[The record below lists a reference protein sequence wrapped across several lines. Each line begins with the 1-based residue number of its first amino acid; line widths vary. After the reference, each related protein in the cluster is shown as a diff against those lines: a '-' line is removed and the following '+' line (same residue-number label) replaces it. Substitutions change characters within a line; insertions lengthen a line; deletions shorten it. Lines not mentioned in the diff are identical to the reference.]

1 MFLIILT
8 FITALAISGV
18 AIYYSILGLAAIF
31 AAAAVPIMIMGT
43 VLEVGKLV
51 TASWL
56 YQNWKQV
63 PWFLKSYLTVAVV
76 VLMFITS
83 MGIFGFLS
91 KAHVEQTSAESNVG
105 NQVDVIDEKIIRS
118 ENKISRWTKEI
129 DNLNSQGGSG
139 AEVRVDELIQ
149 IEQGNLNDLYSRITD
164 EKNTV
169 NQQSSISIKNLQN
182 ELNVIYERIATEKK
196 DFLLNVESIKQ
207 SIKDNATEQI
217 TLLKENTEA
226 QIQLQNDRLQQAMER
241 KDEDI
246 AQTNRMRDKRQI
258 SKKDYNV
265 KILEIEENEISVASA
280 VQLEI
285 LTLNEKMT
293 QRINSI
299 NEAMKK
305 ELEAVI
311 TTNDV
316 DTKYQTQVDALQSQI
331 AQEQKALDNKLTAVD
346 TKYETQIESIN
357 ARISELRTQ
366 STNKTEDIDVRITEL
381 EVLIDAEQIKIDV
394 QNEEKIIIMT
404 KLAKLEA
411 DVGPLKY
418 IAEFIYGQDAD
429 KNLLE
434 EAVRWV
440 IITIIFVFDPL
451 AVLLLIAANFS
462 LKQRYGWDFETF
474 SERNNQ
480 NKKDPEVQKPT
491 GLKVGTAIISSRK
504 REPQV
509 VVKEVE
515 SNLDVNKPSD
525 VKDLEKKVKNKI
537 DGIGNSNSSFLDE

>member
-63 PWFLKSYLTVAVV
+63 PWLLKYYLTTAVV

-105 NQVDVIDEKIIRS
+105 NQIETIEEKILRS
-118 ENKISRWTKEI
+118 ENKINRWVKEI
-129 DNLNSQGGSG
+129 DTLNSQGGSG

-149 IEQGNLNDLYSRITD
+149 IEQQNLNDLFTRITD
-164 EKNTV
+164 EKNTI
-169 NQQSSISIKNLQN
+169 NEQSNITIKNLQN
-182 ELNVIYERIATEKK
+182 DLNALYERIATEKK
-196 DFLLNVESIKQ
+196 DFLAVVNSTKNDIKSTAQTQIDLLTNTAESK
-207 SIKDNATEQI
+207 
-217 TLLKENTEA
+217 
-226 QIQLQNDRLQQAMER
+226 IQLQNDRLSQAQQR

-246 AQTNRMRDKRQI
+246 LQTNRMRDNRQI
-258 SKKDYNV
+258 SKKDYQS
-265 KILEIEENEISVASA
+265 KIAEIEANEIAVASA
-280 VQLEI
+280 VQKEI
-285 LTLNEKMT
+285 LA
-293 QRINSI
+293 I
-299 NEAMKK
+299 NEQLTADITAINEQMQK
-305 ELEAVI
+305 ELDAVV

-316 DTKYQTQVDALQSQI
+316 DTKYQTQIEQLQSQI
-331 AQEQKALDNKLTAVD
+331 AREQEQLDNKLIAVD
-346 TKYETQIESIN
+346 TKYQSQIESIN
-357 ARISELRTQ
+357 QRIKDLRTQ
-366 STNKTEDIDVRITEL
+366 STNKTVDIDVRIAEL
-381 EVLIDAEQIKIDV
+381 EELIDAEQIKIDV

-418 IAEFIYGQDAD
+418 IAEFMYGQDAD

-462 LKQRYGWDFETF
+462 LKQRYGWDFESF
-474 SERNNQ
+474 GDRHKVSNG
-480 NKKDPEVQKPT
+480 NKDTK
-491 GLKVGTAIISSRK
+491 
-504 REPQV
+504 V

-515 SNLDVNKPSD
+515 SDLDVNKPKD
-525 VKDLEKKVKNKI
+525 VKNLEKKVKQQLK
-537 DGIGNSNSSFLDE
+537 DEGNSNSSFLDE

>member
-63 PWFLKSYLTVAVV
+63 PWFLKSYLTIAVV

-149 IEQGNLNDLYSRITD
+149 IEQRNLNDLYSRITD

-169 NQQSSISIKNLQN
+169 NQQSSITIKNLQN

-246 AQTNRMRDKRQI
+246 AQTNRMRDNRQI
-258 SKKDYNV
+258 SKKDYNA
-265 KILEIEENEISVASA
+265 KILEIEENEIQVASA

-299 NEAMKK
+299 NETMKE
-305 ELEAVI
+305 ELAAVI

-346 TKYETQIESIN
+346 TKYATQIESIN

-366 STNKTEDIDVRITEL
+366 STNKTEDIDVRITKL
-381 EVLIDAEQIKIDV
+381 ESLIDAEQIKIDV

-462 LKQRYGWDFETF
+462 LKQRYGWDFESF
-474 SERNNQ
+474 SDSH
-480 NKKDPEVQKPT
+480 KKVQPQAPEVPKAT
-491 GLKVGTAIISSRK
+491 GLKVGTAILSSRK
-504 REPQV
+504 KEPEV

-515 SNLDVNKPSD
+515 SKLDVNKPKD
-525 VKDLEKKVKNKI
+525 VKELEQKVKQKI
-537 DGIGNSNSSFLDE
+537 EGNSNSSFLDE

>member
-63 PWFLKSYLTVAVV
+63 PWFLKSYLTIAVV

-169 NQQSSISIKNLQN
+169 NQQSSITIKNLQN

-258 SKKDYNV
+258 NKKDYNA
-265 KILEIEENEISVASA
+265 KILEIEENEIEVASA

-285 LTLNEKMT
+285 LTRNEKMT

-299 NEAMKK
+299 NETMKE
-305 ELEAVI
+305 ELDAVI

-346 TKYETQIESIN
+346 TKYATQIESIN

-474 SERNNQ
+474 AEGKNQ
-480 NKKDPEVQKPT
+480 NKKEPEVQKPT

-537 DGIGNSNSSFLDE
+537 DGLGNSNSSFLDE

>member
-63 PWFLKSYLTVAVV
+63 PWLLKYYLTTAVV

-105 NQVDVIDEKIIRS
+105 NQIETIEEKILRS
-118 ENKISRWTKEI
+118 ENKINRWVKEI
-129 DNLNSQGGSG
+129 DTLNSQGGSG

-149 IEQGNLNDLYSRITD
+149 IEQQNLNDLFTRITD
-164 EKNTV
+164 EKNTI
-169 NQQSSISIKNLQN
+169 NEQSNIAIKNLQN
-182 ELNVIYERIATEKK
+182 DLNALYERIATEKK
-196 DFLLNVESIKQ
+196 DFLAAVDSTKNDIKSTAKTQIDLLTNTAESK
-207 SIKDNATEQI
+207 
-217 TLLKENTEA
+217 
-226 QIQLQNDRLQQAMER
+226 IQLQNDRLSQAQQR

-246 AQTNRMRDKRQI
+246 LQTNRMRDNRQI
-258 SKKDYNV
+258 SKKDYQT
-265 KILEIEENEISVASA
+265 KIAEIEANEIAVASA
-280 VQLEI
+280 VQKEI
-285 LTLNEKMT
+285 LA
-293 QRINSI
+293 I
-299 NEAMKK
+299 NEQLTADITAINEQMQK
-305 ELEAVI
+305 ELDAVV

-316 DTKYQTQVDALQSQI
+316 DTKYQTQIEQLQSQI
-331 AQEQKALDNKLTAVD
+331 AREQEQLDNKLIAVD
-346 TKYETQIESIN
+346 TKYQSQIESIN
-357 ARISELRTQ
+357 QRIKDLRTQ
-366 STNKTEDIDVRITEL
+366 STNKTEDIDVRIAEL
-381 EVLIDAEQIKIDV
+381 EELIDQEQVKIDV

-418 IAEFIYGQDAD
+418 IAEFMYGQDAD

-462 LKQRYGWDFETF
+462 LKQRYGWDFESF
-474 SERNNQ
+474 ADRH
-480 NKKDPEVQKPT
+480 KKTDPVQKTQPS

-504 REPQV
+504 KQPEV

-515 SNLDVNKPSD
+515 SSLDVNKPKD
-525 VKDLEKKVKNKI
+525 VKELEQKVKQKI
-537 DGIGNSNSSFLDE
+537 EGNSNSSFLDE

>member
-63 PWFLKSYLTVAVV
+63 PWFLKSYLTIAVV

-169 NQQSSISIKNLQN
+169 NQQSSITIKNLQN

-258 SKKDYNV
+258 SKKDYNA
-265 KILEIEENEISVASA
+265 KILEIEENEIGVASA

-299 NEAMKK
+299 NETMK
-305 ELEAVI
+305 
-311 TTNDV
+311 
-316 DTKYQTQVDALQSQI
+316 
-331 AQEQKALDNKLTAVD
+331 
-346 TKYETQIESIN
+346 
-357 ARISELRTQ
+357 
-366 STNKTEDIDVRITEL
+366 
-381 EVLIDAEQIKIDV
+381 
-394 QNEEKIIIMT
+394 EE
-404 KLAKLEA
+404 
-411 DVGPLKY
+411 
-418 IAEFIYGQDAD
+418 
-429 KNLLE
+429 
-434 EAVRWV
+434 
-440 IITIIFVFDPL
+440 
-451 AVLLLIAANFS
+451 
-462 LKQRYGWDFETF
+462 
-474 SERNNQ
+474 
-480 NKKDPEVQKPT
+480 
-491 GLKVGTAIISSRK
+491 
-504 REPQV
+504 
-509 VVKEVE
+509 
-515 SNLDVNKPSD
+515 
-525 VKDLEKKVKNKI
+525 
-537 DGIGNSNSSFLDE
+537 

>member
-63 PWFLKSYLTVAVV
+63 PWLLKYYLTTAVV

-105 NQVDVIDEKIIRS
+105 NQIETIEEKILRS
-118 ENKISRWTKEI
+118 ENKINRWVKEI

-149 IEQGNLNDLYSRITD
+149 IEQQNLNDLFTRITD
-164 EKNTV
+164 EKNTI
-169 NQQSSISIKNLQN
+169 NEQSNIAIKNLQN
-182 ELNVIYERIATEKK
+182 DLNTLYERIANEKK
-196 DFLLNVESIKQ
+196 DFLALVESTKNDIK
-207 SIKDNATEQI
+207 STAKTQI
-217 TLLKENTEA
+217 DLLTNTAESK
-226 QIQLQNDRLQQAMER
+226 IELQNDRLSQAQQR

-246 AQTNRMRDKRQI
+246 LQTNRMRDNRQI
-258 SKKDYNV
+258 SKKDYQT
-265 KILEIEENEISVASA
+265 KIAEIEANEIAVASA
-280 VQLEI
+280 VQKEI
-285 LTLNEKMT
+285 LA
-293 QRINSI
+293 I
-299 NEAMKK
+299 NEQLTADITAINEQMQK
-305 ELEAVI
+305 ELDAVV

-316 DTKYQTQVDALQSQI
+316 DTKYQTQIEQLQSQI
-331 AQEQKALDNKLTAVD
+331 AREQEQLDNKLIAVD
-346 TKYETQIESIN
+346 NKYQSQIESIN
-357 ARISELRTQ
+357 QRIKDLRTQ
-366 STNKTEDIDVRITEL
+366 STNKTEDIDVRIAEL
-381 EVLIDAEQIKIDV
+381 EELIDAEQIKIDV

-418 IAEFIYGQDAD
+418 IAEFMYGQDAD

-462 LKQRYGWDFETF
+462 LKQRYGWDFESF
-474 SERNNQ
+474 ADRH
-480 NKKDPEVQKPT
+480 KKVEPQPTEVPKAT

-504 REPQV
+504 KDPKV

-515 SNLDVNKPSD
+515 SSLDVNKPQD
-525 VKDLEKKVKNKI
+525 VKELEQKVKQKI
-537 DGIGNSNSSFLDE
+537 EGNSNSSFLDE

>member
-63 PWFLKSYLTVAVV
+63 PWLLKYYLTTAVV

-105 NQVDVIDEKIIRS
+105 NQIETIEEKILRS
-118 ENKISRWTKEI
+118 ENKINRWVKEI

-149 IEQGNLNDLYSRITD
+149 IEQQNLNDLFTRITD
-164 EKNTV
+164 EKNTI
-169 NQQSSISIKNLQN
+169 NEQSNIAIKNLQN
-182 ELNVIYERIATEKK
+182 DLNTLYERIANEKK
-196 DFLLNVESIKQ
+196 DFLAAVESTKNDIK
-207 SIKDNATEQI
+207 STAKTQI
-217 TLLKENTEA
+217 DLLTNTAESK
-226 QIQLQNDRLQQAMER
+226 IELQNDRLSQAQQR

-246 AQTNRMRDKRQI
+246 LQTNRMRDNRQI
-258 SKKDYNV
+258 SKKDYQS
-265 KILEIEENEISVASA
+265 KIAEIEANEIAVASA
-280 VQLEI
+280 VQKEI
-285 LTLNEKMT
+285 LA
-293 QRINSI
+293 I
-299 NEAMKK
+299 NEQLTADITAINEQMQK
-305 ELEAVI
+305 ELDAVI

-316 DTKYQTQVDALQSQI
+316 DTKYQTQIEQLQSQI
-331 AQEQKALDNKLTAVD
+331 AREQEQLDNKLIAVD
-346 TKYETQIESIN
+346 TKYQSQIESIN
-357 ARISELRTQ
+357 QRIKDLRTQ
-366 STNKTEDIDVRITEL
+366 STNKTEDIDVRIAEL
-381 EVLIDAEQIKIDV
+381 EELIDAEQVKIDV

-418 IAEFIYGQDAD
+418 IAEFMYGQDAD

-462 LKQRYGWDFETF
+462 LKQRYGWDFESF
-474 SERNNQ
+474 ADRH
-480 NKKDPEVQKPT
+480 KKVEPQATEVPKAT

-504 REPQV
+504 KQPEV

-515 SNLDVNKPSD
+515 SSLDVNKPKE
-525 VKDLEKKVKNKI
+525 VKELEQKVKQKME
-537 DGIGNSNSSFLDE
+537 GNSNSSFLDE

>member
-63 PWFLKSYLTVAVV
+63 PWFLKSYLTIAVV

-169 NQQSSISIKNLQN
+169 NQQSSITIKNLQN

-258 SKKDYNV
+258 SKKDYNA
-265 KILEIEENEISVASA
+265 KILEIEENEIGVASA

-299 NEAMKK
+299 NETMKE
-305 ELEAVI
+305 ELDAVI

-346 TKYETQIESIN
+346 TKYATQIESIN

-381 EVLIDAEQIKIDV
+381 EGLIDAEQIKIDV

-474 SERNNQ
+474 AEGKNQ
-480 NKKDPEVQKPT
+480 NKKEPEVQKPT

-537 DGIGNSNSSFLDE
+537 DGLGNSNSSFLDE

>member
-1 MFLIILT
+1 
-8 FITALAISGV
+8 
-18 AIYYSILGLAAIF
+18 
-31 AAAAVPIMIMGT
+31 MGT

-63 PWFLKSYLTVAVV
+63 PWFLKSYLTIAVV

-149 IEQGNLNDLYSRITD
+149 IEQRNLNDLYSRITD

-169 NQQSSISIKNLQN
+169 NQQSSITIKNLQN

-246 AQTNRMRDKRQI
+246 AQTNRMRDNRQI
-258 SKKDYNV
+258 SKKDYNA
-265 KILEIEENEISVASA
+265 KILEIEENEIQVASA

-299 NEAMKK
+299 NETMKE
-305 ELEAVI
+305 ELAAVI

-346 TKYETQIESIN
+346 TKYATQIESIN

-381 EVLIDAEQIKIDV
+381 ESLIDAEQIKIDV

-462 LKQRYGWDFETF
+462 LKQRYGWDFESF
-474 SERNNQ
+474 SDSH
-480 NKKDPEVQKPT
+480 KKVQPQAPEVPKAT
-491 GLKVGTAIISSRK
+491 GLKVGTAILSSRK
-504 REPQV
+504 KEPEV

-515 SNLDVNKPSD
+515 SKLDVNKPKD
-525 VKDLEKKVKNKI
+525 VKELEQKVKQKI
-537 DGIGNSNSSFLDE
+537 EGNSNSSFLDE